1 MNYFA
6 SGRSS
11 LAARGEDVRHEFHQE
26 TVMQNLRSSSISSSG
41 VNPLASLHA
50 FAPTRSLAACLLAL
64 LFCVSVAAQVRP
76 AAQNSSQ
83 QPAQGEQKTQ
93 SPFDVVIED
102 ESESKEEEARPR
114 VLDPATIMRKA
125 RFIRVH
131 SDSVFISE
139 QEIEDSLRK
148 RKEFQAWGMIIT
160 RNDADADL
168 IIEVTRKSLT
178 RRFTFTVL
186 DPRTMEVVTSG
197 KTRSVTFGKK
207 ISNKIAEKF
216 ANRIKVVRPYPP
228 IAGST
233 P

>member
-1 MNYFA
+1 
-6 SGRSS
+6 
-11 LAARGEDVRHEFHQE
+11 
-26 TVMQNLRSSSISSSG
+26 MQNLHSPCISSND
-41 VNPLASLHA
+41 VRTHALLHTLDA
-50 FAPTRSLAACLLAL
+50 TRSLAACILAL
-64 LFCVSVAAQVRP
+64 LFAGAVAAQIRP
-76 AAQNSSQ
+76 IAQNPSRQPSQ
-83 QPAQGEQKTQ
+83 TEKQTQ
-93 SPFDVVIED
+93 SPSDDDRED
-102 ESESKEEEARPR
+102 ESESEPKEAARPR
-114 VLDPATIMRKA
+114 VSDPATVMRRA

-160 RNDADADL
+160 RNDGEADL

-178 RRFTFTVL
+178 RRFTFAVL

-216 ANRIKVVRPYPP
+216 ANRVKVVRPYPP
-228 IAGST
+228 VAGST

>member
-1 MNYFA
+1 LNYFA
-6 SGRSS
+6 SGRSNS
-11 LAARGEDVRHEFHQE
+11 AARGEGVGHEFHQE
-26 TVMQNLRSSSISSSG
+26 TVMQNLHSPNISSSN
-41 VNPLASLHA
+41 VRPPAPLHTL
-50 FAPTRSLAACLLAL
+50 APSRLLTACLLVL
-64 LFCVSVAAQVRP
+64 LFAVSVAAQVRP
-76 AAQNSSQ
+76 AAQNPSR
-83 QPAQGEQKTQ
+83 QPTQDEKQTQ
-93 SPFDVVIED
+93 SPFENDDES
-102 ESESKEEEARPR
+102 ESESKEAARR
-114 VLDPATIMRKA
+114 RATDPATVMRKA

-160 RNDADADL
+160 RNDSDADL

-178 RRFTFTVL
+178 RRFTFSVL

-197 KTRSVTFGKK
+197 KTRSVIFGKK

-216 ANRIKVVRPYPP
+216 ANRVKVVRPYPP
-228 IAGST
+228 VAGST